1 MLLLTDLNT
10 SCDEKKVGCDSKTV
24 LRCVGNGPSS
34 ERSLS
39 RLGESRVIK
48 SILGT
53 LDLTFQAEV

>member
-24 LRCVGNGPSS
+24 LRCVGNSPSS
-34 ERSLS
+34 ERNLS

-48 SILGT
+48 SILGA